1 MRVLLVNKYFYLKGG
16 SETSFFNTAQVL
28 EKNGHSV
35 SFFSMDH
42 PENFQSPYTKYYVSN
57 VDYEGASSLSKTF
70 KASLQLLYSREAR
83 TKLERLLDEE
93 KPDVV
98 HLHNIHHQISPSILH
113 TLKKY
118 DLPVIMTLHDYK
130 MVCPVYTLMS
140 KGQICERCKNKN
152 FYHCTLLRCSKNSL
166 VKSLLNTLEMY
177 LHHSLLH
184 VYDIVDTF
192 LSPSLFLKTKLEDMG
207 FKRSIFHLPN
217 FIDSNQF
224 TPSYSWEDPSLV
236 YLGRLSKE
244 KGIFTLLQAVEGLPI
259 KCRIYGEGPE
269 KDNIS
274 RWIADKSLT
283 NVQLC
288 GHIPQDK
295 LKTKVRKAMFV
306 VLPSEWYE
314 NSPFS
319 VLESFALGKPVIGSR
334 IGGIPELVEDKKNGL
349 TFEPGDARDLRKNI
363 LYLLDNSERIRGLGE
378 YARHH
383 VEQKFCPGKYYKALI
398 KIYAEA
404 KDNRI

>member
-28 EKNGHSV
+28 KKNGHSI

-42 PENFQSPYTKYYVSN
+42 PENLQSPYAKHFVSN
-57 VDYEGASSLSKTF
+57 VDYEGASSLPKTF

-93 KPDVV
+93 TPDVV

-166 VKSLLNTLEMY
+166 AKSLLNTMEMY
-177 LHHSLLH
+177 MHHNLLH

-207 FKRSIFHLPN
+207 FKKSIFHLPN

-224 TPSYSWEDPSLV
+224 TPSYSWENPSLV

-259 KCRIYGEGPE
+259 ECRIYGEGPE

-288 GHIPQDK
+288 GHIPQDR

-334 IGGIPELVEDKKNGL
+334 IGGIPELVEDEKNGL
-349 TFEPGDARDLRKNI
+349 TFEPGNARDLRKNI
-363 LYLLDNSERIRGLGE
+363 LYLLDNSERIRALGE
-378 YARHH
+378 YARHY
-383 VEQKFCPGKYYKALI
+383 VEQNFCPEKYYKTLI